1 MLHTMAAV
9 LAATSQTPP
18 IDLTGSHVA
27 DTAKTAIGNLFIV
40 VLAILGAIALWRRK
54 MLEVVGLAA
63 LAVACA
69 VFVYFP
75 NTIQAIASAVVRVV
89 EGQ

>member
-1 MLHTMAAV
+1 MLWT
-9 LAATSQTPP
+9 LAAFLAAAPP
-18 IDLTGSHVA
+18 PTVDLTGSHAA
-27 DTAKTAIGNLFIV
+27 DTAKMAIGNLFIV

-54 MLEVVGLAA
+54 MLEVVGLGA

-75 NTIQAIASAVVRVV
+75 GTIEAIASAVVKVV